1 MRVCNLAARAAARS
15 EPEHP
20 GAEGLDTASAP
31 ATSVLWGHSG
41 PVYGAD
47 LSDDGR
53 CMFTA
58 SYDGTVRLWSTEL
71 WANLV
76 AYRCAGPSAVASL
89 LCGVTLLVSSVR
101 LPCSFMLPRLGQG
114 A

>member
-1 MRVCNLAARAAARS
+1 MRVCDLAARAAARS
-15 EPEHP
+15 DPVNTANEGP
-20 GAEGLDTASAP
+20 GSAP
-31 ATSVLWGHSG
+31 APATRVLWGHSG

-76 AYRCAGPSAVASL
+76 AYRCESR
-89 LCGVTLLVSSVR
+89 VR
-101 LPCSFMLPRLGQG
+101 CRV
-114 A
+114 